1 MEGKLKSLLLK
12 EEQNRNS
19 YNYYECF
26 LACLNILEEL
36 QSTDENSKFA
46 IISKLFLYPNQSN
59 YVKIALF
66 NTLIQNST
74 TSNKNLRKKY
84 YQLLIDSFSKGKDIE
99 FQDEIN
105 EIKKLYTK
113 SELNDFIELDEY
125 MAIASS
131 EILNK
136 SIVPM
141 DTMNSSVTGESSIIN
156 LNYKSPVLIDK
167 NQMEYIAEQNS
178 LEDINSDRNP
188 DMISTNQETFSNIKN
203 NNDNDSKKIVEIKN
217 LLRKYNP
224 NNKLPMVIMSVS
236 ANLNSKQFLNLIDE
250 NFVKNNYINVCT
262 IKDTE
267 RNNIRVYEYNSRGC
281 MGEIF
286 SKIFCDN
293 KKSKSQFQVIS
304 LLKREENN
312 FSEGINFFLN
322 DAYERRITIKTI
334 RGKEK
339 KAAETILKFLKN
351 YCLGVEKI
359 QILKQSKCFLKYNLD
374 ETLKD
379 IIKNQKRKKYNQ
391 LYSSLST
398 EDKENNKSK
407 NAQDDNN
414 LIVKTNNS
422 ASKYYELYKIFSN
435 KEYGLGKTISEFIEK
450 FKKDYNYADKENIN
464 TDEINTRIPM
474 MKIVNICE
482 ESTNTL
488 NSTFNYDDK
497 NIKDKPTFFSNASEQ
512 FILNKIY
519 PTLYNIY
526 NIKYQKDN
534 ELFLKKKKE
543 INDKLTI
550 KEICE
555 KVEIKPKLRGKDKI
569 PFKYAID
576 IINKIYLEKSLK
588 KKFEAMT
595 QASLEI
601 RKCILDYT
609 NCKCELNSMDDELP
623 IIIYISTQLKVAN
636 LFAELNMID
645 DYIKCSL
652 RDKLA
657 QNKMVTNLLSSLL
670 YISKEWKFDN

>member
-1 MEGKLKSLLLK
+1 MKSLLLK

-26 LACLNILEEL
+26 LACLNIIEEL

-84 YQLLIDSFSKGKDIE
+84 YKLLIDSFSKGKDIE

-105 EIKKLYTK
+105 EIKKLYHK

-141 DTMNSSVTGESSIIN
+141 DTMNVSITGESSIIN
-156 LNYKSPVLIDK
+156 LNYKSPALIDK

-178 LEDINSDRNP
+178 LEDIDSDRNP
-188 DMISTNQETFSNIKN
+188 DMVSSNQETFSNINNINN
-203 NNDNDSKKIVEIKN
+203 NNDNKKIAEIKN
-217 LLRKYNP
+217 LLRQYNP

-250 NFVKNNYINVCT
+250 NFVKNNYINICT

-267 RNNIRVYEYNSRGC
+267 KNNIRVYEYNSRNC
-281 MGEIF
+281 IGEIF
-286 SKIFCDN
+286 SKIFCEN
-293 KKSKSQFQVIS
+293 KKSRSQFQVIS
-304 LLKREENN
+304 LLKKEENN
-312 FSEGINFFLN
+312 FSQGINFFFFFF
-322 DAYERRITIKTI
+322 YERRITIKTI

-339 KAAETILKFLKN
+339 KAEETIVKFLKN

-391 LYSSLST
+391 LYTSLST

-407 NAQDDNN
+407 NPQDDNN

-435 KEYGLGKTISEFIEK
+435 KEYGLGRTISEFIEK

-464 TDEINTRIPM
+464 VNEINTRIPM

-555 KVEIKPKLRGKDKI
+555 KIEIKPKLRGKEKI

-576 IINKIYLEKSLK
+576 IIDKIYLEKSLK

-609 NCKCELNSMDDELP
+609 NCKCELDSMDDELP